1 MMEDCLGNVSDGMAN
16 EYYGYHDTPSM
27 THEERKERQATGK
40 MAAEVYGVR
49 QREGRSYRNDTE
61 YVAAVGM
68 RSVLNQ
74 IKGANMSKKVVF
86 NTEGFD
92 LEHLQMMRNLLNDA
106 IFQVEE
112 EAKKPKEPEG
122 DDGTIISFS
131 KRFNGRQVYYYAAI
145 KARGGWSVT
154 GQSGLNGIG
163 WERLLNFIQDKES
176 VPARALESLE
186 IVHIV

>member
-1 MMEDCLGNVSDGMAN
+1 MTDNIHNALLDFINTFAGMDESELNLCGFGDPSDGMAF
-16 EYYGYHDTPSM
+16 EAYGS
-27 THEERKERQATGK
+27 
-40 MAAEVYGVR
+40 YGMP
-49 QREGRSYRNDTE
+49 REGRAYRNDTE

-68 RSVLNQ
+68 LSVLNQ
-74 IKGANMSKKVVF
+74 IKGENMTGKKVVF

-122 DDGTIISFS
+122 NDGTIIFFS
-131 KRFNGRQVYYYAAI
+131 KRFNGRQTYYYAAI

-163 WERLLNFIQDKES
+163 WERLLNFITDKES
-176 VPARALESLE
+176 NPKRSLSTLK
-186 IVHIV
+186 VVYTV

>member
-1 MMEDCLGNVSDGMAN
+1 
-16 EYYGYHDTPSM
+16 
-27 THEERKERQATGK
+27 
-40 MAAEVYGVR
+40 
-49 QREGRSYRNDTE
+49 
-61 YVAAVGM
+61 
-68 RSVLNQ
+68 
-74 IKGANMSKKVVF
+74 MSKKVVF